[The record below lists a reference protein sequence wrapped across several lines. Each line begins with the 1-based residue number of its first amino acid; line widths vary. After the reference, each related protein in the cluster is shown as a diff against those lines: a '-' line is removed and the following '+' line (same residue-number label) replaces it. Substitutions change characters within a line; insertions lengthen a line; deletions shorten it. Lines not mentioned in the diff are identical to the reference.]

1 MMVQVVGF
9 QSDFFCIAR
18 VPFSVERSLG
28 MLFGFSLIFLDEAQS
43 QIPYIHFNTVDN
55 FCF

>member
-18 VPFSVERSLG
+18 VLFSVERSLG
-28 MLFGFSLIFLDEAQS
+28 MLFGFSLIFLDDFLNGYE
-43 QIPYIHFNTVDN
+43 VDPMGWTT
-55 FCF
+55 F